1 MKAMQIHAFGGAGQI
16 RATDVPVPEPGA
28 GQARVR
34 LSAAGL
40 NFIDIYQRRGLYP
53 VPLPY
58 TLGLEGAG
66 TVEALGPEVE
76 GLREGE
82 RVAFAMAPGAYAEA
96 VVVPAWQ
103 LVPVPAG
110 IALEAAAAVMLQG
123 MTAHY
128 LTHNTYPL
136 QAGDTALVHAAA
148 GGVGLLLIQL
158 AKKRGARVVGTVSSA
173 EKAELA
179 RKAGADHV
187 VRYTEQDFEA
197 ETARFTGG
205 AGVAV
210 VYDSVGADTFDK
222 SLNCL
227 KPRGVLALY
236 GQASGPV
243 GPFDPQ
249 VLNQKGSLFLTRPS
263 LAHYVLSREELLER
277 AGDLFGWMERGEL
290 RVRVDRTFP
299 LEDAAAAH
307 EYMEARRT
315 RGKVL
320 LVP

>member
-1 MKAMQIHAFGGAGQI
+1 MKAVQIHEFGDAG
-16 RATDVPVPEPGA
+16 RMKAADVPAPDPGA

-34 LSAAGL
+34 LGAAGL
-40 NFIDIYQRRGLYP
+40 NFIDIYQRKGLYP

-66 TVEALGPEVE
+66 AVEALGPETE
-76 GLREGE
+76 GLREGD
-82 RVAFAMAPGAYAEA
+82 RVAFAMAPGAYAA
-96 VVVPAWQ
+96 AAVVPAWQ

-110 IALEAAAAVMLQG
+110 LTLEAAAAVMLQG

-128 LTHNTYPL
+128 LTHSTYALRP
-136 QAGDTALVHAAA
+136 GDTALVHAAA

-158 AKKRGARVVGTVSSA
+158 AKKRGARVVGTVSTE

-187 VRYTEQDFEA
+187 VRYTEENFSA
-197 ETARFTGG
+197 ETARFTDG
-205 AGVAV
+205 AGVEV
-210 VYDSVGADTFDK
+210 VYDSVGADTFEQ

-227 KPRGVLALY
+227 KPRGMLALY

-249 VLNQKGSLFLTRPS
+249 ILHQKGSLFLTRPS
-263 LAHYVLSREELLER
+263 LAHYALNREELLQR
-277 AGDLFGWMERGEL
+277 SGDLFGWMERGEL
-290 RVRVDRTFP
+290 QGRVDRTFP
-299 LEDAAAAH
+299 LEEAAEAH
-307 EYMEARRT
+307 KYMEARRT
-315 RGKVL
+315 KGKVL

>member
-1 MKAMQIHAFGGAGQI
+1 MKAMQIQAFGGAGRI
-16 RATDVPVPEPGA
+16 RPADVPVPEPGA
-28 GQARVR
+28 GQVRVR
-34 LSAAGL
+34 LRAAGL
-40 NFIDIYQRRGLYP
+40 NFIDIYQRKGLYP

-66 TVEALGPEVE
+66 TVEALGPEAE

-110 IALEAAAAVMLQG
+110 VTLEAAAAVMLQG

-128 LTHNTYPL
+128 LTHSTYALRP
-136 QAGDTALVHAAA
+136 GDTALVHAAA
-148 GGVGLLLIQL
+148 GGVGLLLVQL
-158 AKKRGARVVGTVSSA
+158 AKKRGARVVGTVSTE

-179 RKAGADHV
+179 RTAGADHV
-187 VRYTEQDFEA
+187 IRYTEQDFEA
-197 ETARFTGG
+197 ETTRFTGG
-205 AGVAV
+205 AGVEV
-210 VYDSVGADTFDK
+210 VYDSVGADTFEQ

-227 KPRGVLALY
+227 RPRGVLALY

-249 VLNQKGSLFLTRPS
+249 ILNQKGSLFLTRPS
-263 LAHYVLSREELLER
+263 LAHYALSREELLER
-277 AGDLFGWMERGEL
+277 SGDLFGWMERGEL
-290 RVRVDRTFP
+290 QVRVDRTFP
-299 LEDAAAAH
+299 LGEAAEAH
-307 EYMEARRT
+307 EYMEARQT
-315 RGKVL
+315 KGKVL